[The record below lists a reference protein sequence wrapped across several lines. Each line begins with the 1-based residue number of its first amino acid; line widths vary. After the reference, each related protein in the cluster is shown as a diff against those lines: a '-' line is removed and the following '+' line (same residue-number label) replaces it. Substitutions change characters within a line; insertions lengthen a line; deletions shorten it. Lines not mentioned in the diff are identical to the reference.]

1 MLRYRRWAVLVC
13 FMLALTSCGTAPDA
27 VVSHQAGD
35 PVTPVPPSLWER
47 LTNRDGQVT
56 GRFLLPDGSPAAG
69 FTYDCKPLFEI
80 PEGRST
86 IGYLSGPHGEYVCGG
101 PAGSYQIEVYD
112 KNGAGII
119 GGQRVEIHAREHTTM
134 NLTVQP

>member
-1 MLRYRRWAVLVC
+1 MLDHRWV
-13 FMLALTSCGTAPDA
+13 LALFLVFALVSCGTSADT

-56 GRFLLPDGSPAAG
+56 GRFLLPDGSPATG

-86 IGYLSGPHGEYVCGG
+86 IGYLSGPHGKYSCGG
-101 PAGSYQIEVYD
+101 PAGSYQLEVYG
-112 KNGAGII
+112 NGGII
-119 GGQRVEIHAREHTTM
+119 GGQRVEIQAREHRTM